1 MKNLNKV
8 LAMVV
13 VFVMMISTVAFASS
27 FTDVADT
34 SSYSTAIEVGVDL
47 GIIKGYTDGTFA
59 PEGEITR
66 AEFAAIVV
74 RLLGQEAQAEGAKA
88 STQFVDVPADHWAAG
103 YINIA
108 TQAKVINGYGDGN
121 FGPEDLVEY
130 QDAITM
136 IVRALGYEPAIG
148 SAGYPTGY
156 LTKAGELGL
165 TSNVNGVNGVAI
177 NRGTV
182 AQIAFNALDVPLM
195 TQSGYGTFTQY
206 VVNDGYSSTTGQV
219 NVKKTLLSENYDI
232 VKVHGVIESST
243 DATSTSATGTDKVL
257 VSITNGLYN
266 KFNIAGTKTMEVGA
280 SDAMNFVG
288 KKCVIFVEYDE
299 FKTPNCTIAS
309 LYEIVNDDSLVVN
322 MKDVEAFTKGS
333 YTQTAGANTPNN
345 PDDDVWTE
353 TPGSI
358 KYQVEGSK
366 TAKISSFA
374 GNADIYYNGV
384 NITNVNSIDL
394 TNNTQVANMIE
405 KSGSIELVNLKNS
418 TSDFDTIYITS
429 YDVIVVDEVRESAA
443 MVINKTYSD
452 GNLNRITYSEE
463 DGDVK
468 ASLKDAS
475 GADLDWAD
483 LEEND
488 VVAMKYVSTTAGK
501 SIYEAAVVE
510 NIVTGTITEVDTAT
524 AGKKYVVIDGT
535 EYKVLTIAEKEKTIK
550 VGDEGTYYLT
560 DSGIVWHEATVSV
573 NNNYGYVIS
582 AQNEN
587 AAQMKDAKIKML
599 TKEGDIITFNVA
611 SKIYVTRYDNGTYD
625 KSSSKIA
632 VNGTAY
638 DLTNLVNT
646 LITYKVDSSNTVNA
660 IEEAATAGQLTV
672 NQDVEDYFT
681 KATFTKTI
689 PAPTQQDPNATAIV
703 AGDLKGYDPEDMT
716 FTGGYT
722 LTEDTVVFDRTA
734 VDSADWEVVSLKN
747 LMEDD
752 QLGGV
757 HLYNVDDDDN
767 IGAIVITDLSNTTIS
782 GSKNAATFITG
793 YAKATDEDGNEV
805 YNVKGFVNGEEVSY
819 VYEGNAN
826 LLTVGKLYI
835 PEYKANGDV
844 KTFTAVVGGQ
854 AGTAIGGGTKI
865 KGYDGTLYDQISS
878 KNRIFLDD
886 ANGLIK
892 VPSAANV
899 YVYDK
904 GSSSRVKYEL
914 NAYVGYIEID
924 YGADNLLGGTSTNA
938 DTWYIDKND
947 KNNALSEVE
956 IYAYEYDGD
965 IVDVVYYINR

>member
-8 LAMVV
+8 LAMLV
-13 VFVMMISTVAFASS
+13 VFVMMLSTVAFASS

-34 SSYSTAIEVGVDL
+34 SSFSTAIEVGVDL

-88 STQFVDVPADHWAAG
+88 TTQFVDVPADHWAAG

-206 VVNDGYSSTTGQV
+206 VVNDGYSATTGQA

-243 DATSTSATGTDKVL
+243 DATSTSATGTDKVT

-266 KFNIAGTKTMEVGA
+266 KFDISGTRTMEVGT
-280 SDAMNFVG
+280 SEAMSYVG

-309 LYEIVNDDSLVVN
+309 LYEIVNDDSLVIN
-322 MKDVEAFTKGS
+322 MKDVEAFTLGS
-333 YTQTAGANTPNN
+333 AAYVDDNDTPSNKSDDTAVAEVLGT
-345 PDDDVWTE
+345 
-353 TPGSI
+353 I
-358 KYQVEGSK
+358 KYEVEGSK
-366 TAKISSFA
+366 TSKISTFSGA
-374 GNADIYYNGV
+374 ADVYYNGINLGQV
-384 NITNVNSIDL
+384 ANIDL
-394 TNNTQVANMIE
+394 TAGADVAKMLA

-418 TSDFDTIYITS
+418 TADFDTLYITS
-429 YDVIVVDEVRESAA
+429 YDAIVIDEVRESAA
-443 MVINKTYSD
+443 MVINKTYS
-452 GNLNRITYSEE
+452 GGLNRISYSEE

-468 ASLKDAS
+468 ASLTDAA
-475 GADLDWAD
+475 GAELDWAS

-488 VVAMKYVSTTAGK
+488 VVVVKYVLTTAGK
-501 SIYEAAVVE
+501 AIYEAAVVE
-510 NIVTGTITEVDTAT
+510 NVVTGTVTEVDTAS
-524 AGKKYVVIDGT
+524 ADKYVVIDGT
-535 EYKVLTIAEKEKTIK
+535 EYKVLTIAEKEKDIK

-560 DSGIVWHEATVSV
+560 DSGIVWHEATISV
-573 NNNYGYVIS
+573 NNNYGFVIA
-582 AQNEN
+582 AQNEDTAN
-587 AAQMKDAKIKML
+587 MKDAKIKML

-611 SKIYVTRYDNGTYD
+611 SKIYITKYNINSNNKYE
-625 KSSSKIA
+625 KSTSKIA
-632 VNGTAY
+632 VDGTF
-638 DLTNLVNT
+638 DLTDLNNK

-660 IEEAATAGQLTV
+660 IEVAATSGQLSAT
-672 NQDVEDYFT
+672 QDVEDYFT
-681 KATFTKTI
+681 QYAYT
-689 PAPTQQDPNATAIV
+689 DNSGNLV
-703 AGDLKGYDPEDMT
+703 GYDPDDMS
-716 FTGGYT
+716 FKGGLT
-722 LTEDTVVFDRTA
+722 LTEDTVVFDVTA
-734 VDSADWEVVSLKN
+734 DDSADWEVVSLMN

-757 HLYNVDDDDN
+757 KLYNVDDDDN
-767 IGAIVITDLSNTTIS
+767 IGAIVITNAANTTIS

-805 YNVKGFVNGEEVSY
+805 YNVKGFVNGAEVSY
-819 VYEGNAN
+819 VYEGDATA
-826 LLTVGKLYI
+826 LTVGTLYI

-844 KTFTAVVGGQ
+844 KQFTQVTGDASGKNNNTKQTFYA
-854 AGTAIGGGTKI
+854 
-865 KGYDGTLYDQISS
+865 GTLYDQNSS
-878 KNRIFLDD
+878 KGRIYLGSSS
-886 ANGLIK
+886 NVLK

-899 YVYDK
+899 YVYDAM
-904 GSSSRVKYEL
+904 SNNRVKYEL

-924 YGADNLLGGTSTNA
+924 YGANNVVGGSGDNA

-947 KNNALSEVE
+947 KGNALSGVTV
-956 IYAYEYDGD
+956 YAYEYDGD
-965 IVDVVYYINR
+965 IVDVVYYISARAAGE